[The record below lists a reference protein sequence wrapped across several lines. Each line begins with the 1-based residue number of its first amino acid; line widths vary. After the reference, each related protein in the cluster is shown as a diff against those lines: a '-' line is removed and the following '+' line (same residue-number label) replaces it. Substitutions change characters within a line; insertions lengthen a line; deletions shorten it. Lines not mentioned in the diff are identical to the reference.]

1 MDFTKIKKFVTERG
15 DRFILV
21 ENGEPAL
28 VLMSFSEYE
37 KLAASPQGRNGAA
50 PAEEVLDLPL
60 QKTEWEL
67 RDAEETELF
76 ADEAVE
82 GRSSHTRLEEVRLED
97 LPL

>member
-37 KLAASPQGRNGAA
+37 KLAALPHGRNGAA